1 MKSKYFLD
9 ENIDTNVLYFVY
21 YMIEHVARHIK

>member
-9 ENIDTNVLYFVY
+9 ENIDTNVLCFVY
-21 YMIEHVARHIK
+21 YMIERVARHIK